1 MSNMKKIVLTGA
13 SGFVGSYFVK
23 NFSDKFKIKTFS
35 FRRDDFATLDMNGID
50 TVVHLSAIVHQM
62 KETGYDVYEDVNVF
76 QSISLAKKAKSS
88 GVKQFVYMST
98 VKVYGEETDKPY
110 SENSLCHP
118 RDNYG
123 KSKLEAEKKLLE
135 LQDESFIIS
144 IIRTPIVYGHG
155 VKANIKNLINLINKT
170 PVLPFGNIKNR
181 RSMIYIGNLCF
192 YLDNI
197 IEKQMGG
204 IFLVSDDKPLSTT
217 ELCRL
222 IANSL
227 NKKIYLVKVPFFAS
241 LLKILKPSIHK
252 RLFESLEVDNRQTIK
267 KLFNDENILLPYR
280 VDEGIEYMI
289 KGEPK

>member
-1 MSNMKKIVLTGA
+1 MSNMKKILLTGA
-13 SGFVGSYFVK
+13 SGFVGSYFVE

-35 FRRDDFATLDMNGID
+35 FRKDDFATLDMNGID

-76 QSISLAKKAKSS
+76 QSISLAKKTKNS

-98 VKVYGEETDKPY
+98 VKVYGEETGKPY

-118 RDNYG
+118 QDNYG

-135 LQDESFIIS
+135 LQDENFIIS

-227 NKKIYLVKVPFFAS
+227 NKKIYLIKVPFFAS
-241 LLKILKPSIHK
+241 LLKIIKPSIHK

-267 KLFNDENILLPYR
+267 KLFNDENVILPYR